1 MPNSSKQNQ
10 IKPSKKAWISLD
22 SFGRIGTYQ
31 WVTANPNKKIFSRAT
46 LCPKCHKTRCVFFLS
61 GSATAWS
68 DEVKFIPWI
77 SGLRNK
83 LPGGFPA
90 ARRLSQLTVCA
101 AERVTGSPLVA
112 ASRVT
117 ASVFGSSATAE
128 LMRLRV
134 ANSIVFFLNRR

>member
-1 MPNSSKQNQ
+1 MPHCTQN
-10 IKPSKKAWISLD
+10 
-22 SFGRIGTYQ
+22 
-31 WVTANPNKKIFSRAT
+31 VTNALR
-46 LCPKCHKTRCVFFLS
+46 LLS
-61 GSATAWS
+61 WRPELHDAESG
-68 DEVKFIPWI
+68 ELKFIAWI